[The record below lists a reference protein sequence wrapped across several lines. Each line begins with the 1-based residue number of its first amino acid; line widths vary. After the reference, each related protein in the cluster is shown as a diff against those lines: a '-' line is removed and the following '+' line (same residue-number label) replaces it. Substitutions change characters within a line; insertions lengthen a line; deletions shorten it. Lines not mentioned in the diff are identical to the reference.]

1 VGHILAVS
9 ADVSLLTTIRQTLAT
24 THHTLI
30 ISSDYQRLLNMLSH
44 PPLRGI
50 ICMDLTTPILSQLL
64 DLIPP
69 LAQSAAFILIGTIQ
83 NLPADELDRIQSL
96 LIPIFDLPS
105 QAPAFRRAIQQLAQR
120 FPSSY

>member
-1 VGHILAVS
+1 MGHILAVS

-30 ISSDYQRLLNMLSH
+30 VSSDYQRLLYMLSH

-50 ICMDLTTPILSQLL
+50 ICVDLATPLLSQLL

-69 LAQSAAFILIGTIQ
+69 LAQSATFILVGTIQ
-83 NLPADELDRIQSL
+83 NLPADELDRIRSL
-96 LIPIFDLPS
+96 LIPIFDLPD
-105 QAPAFRRAIQQLAQR
+105 QAPAFRQAIQQLAQR
-120 FPSSY
+120 FPSPH